1 MTQTLPALGSRI
13 VIVGTYGAGKST
25 LAARLAALLNCP
37 VHHLDASRWEA
48 GWKLRPRADW
58 LRELDAHLAAPA
70 WIVDGNFEATLD
82 RRLAACDT
90 VIFLDFPLLGSALR
104 VVRRRLSRASRP
116 DLPDG
121 LVERPNLR
129 LARMLVEYRRSARP
143 AIAALLASHG
153 PGKHVLVLR
162 GRKEVDDLLRDVAA
176 SSAQR
181 DPSESESRRHA

>member
-1 MTQTLPALGSRI
+1 MTHALGSRI

-25 LAARLAALLNCP
+25 LAARLGAHLGFP
-37 VHHLDASRWEA
+37 VHHLDASRWQA
-48 GWKLRPRADW
+48 GWALKPRGDW
-58 LRELDAHLAAPA
+58 LRELDAHLAEPA

-90 VIFLDFPLLGSALR
+90 VIFLDFPVLASAWR

-129 LARMLVEYRRSARP
+129 LVRLLLDYHRSGRP
-143 AIAALLASHG
+143 TIAALVSAHR
-153 PGKHVLVLR
+153 PGTKVIVLR
-162 GRKEVDDLLRDVAA
+162 GRDEVDELTRSVAA
-176 SSAQR
+176 SAAQR
-181 DPSESESRRHA
+181 EPSESDSRRHA